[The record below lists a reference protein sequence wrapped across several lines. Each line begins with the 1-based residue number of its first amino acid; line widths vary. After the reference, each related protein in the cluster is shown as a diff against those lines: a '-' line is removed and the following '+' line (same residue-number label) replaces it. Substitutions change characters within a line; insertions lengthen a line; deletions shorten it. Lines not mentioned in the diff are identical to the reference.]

1 MSSSEAT
8 GRESDPP
15 HAGPGPGP
23 VDWVALERSSAFREL
38 SARRQRWVVPALAV
52 AAVLYGS
59 FIILAAWGRDF
70 MGSSIHRGFTVAY
83 AFGLALIVMVW
94 AIAWLYAR
102 FSNERLA
109 PLIDQL
115 TESED
120 AAQDAGVDR
129 EPTAGGD
136 PRGLRRAKS

>member
-8 GRESDPP
+8 GRETGPP

-23 VDWVALERSSAFREL
+23 IDWVALERSPAFREL
-38 SARRQRWVVPALAV
+38 SARRQRFVVPALAV
-52 AAVLYGS
+52 AAVIYGS

-115 TESED
+115 TEGGD
-120 AAQDAGVDR
+120 AARDAGVDR
-129 EPTAGGD
+129 EPTAGSELPGV
-136 PRGLRRAKS
+136 GRAES